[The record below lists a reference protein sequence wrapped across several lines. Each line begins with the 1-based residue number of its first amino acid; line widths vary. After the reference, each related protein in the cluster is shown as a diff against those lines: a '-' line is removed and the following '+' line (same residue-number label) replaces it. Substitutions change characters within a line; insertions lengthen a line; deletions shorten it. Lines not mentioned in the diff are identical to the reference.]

1 MPRPV
6 EGSPGAAAVRWSD
19 GCRETAAAECGR
31 EEGARARGGRR
42 HGHGGRGGGGCERA
56 ARQAVTTEERQVPR
70 EADHHVPPVT
80 LTHTT
85 GTVAKTHSSTLCNY
99 KHKHW
104 PGFPPHATHI
114 GHEFARERH
123 THTRRPFYAAGLA
136 LTQSTA
142 LLKRVRLT
150 RSLARWPAFLAR
162 LSVYKKTMLV
172 HFCAAAFW
180 PKNVSVPS
188 FA

>member
-56 ARQAVTTEERQVPR
+56 ARQAVTTEERQVPP

-123 THTRRPFYAAGLA
+123 THTPPFLCGRAGVDA
-136 LTQSTA
+136 IDSFIKA
-142 LLKRVRLT
+142 RSFD
-150 RSLARWPAFLAR
+150 SLARCWPAFLAR